1 MNASIPQRAAGC
13 GKIALLALAS
23 VAGIMGFGTWAA
35 AGPSIEV
42 HRAVVKY
49 NPASLANEL
58 GVNDLYRRIT
68 VAARQVCP
76 EASYRHFEA
85 QYQVQQC
92 RAQAVAR
99 AIQQIDNPRPA
110 AVHAVRAKN
119 G

>member
-1 MNASIPQRAAGC
+1 MNTSIPQRAAGR
-13 GKIALLALAS
+13 GKIAMLALAS
-23 VAGIMGFGTWAA
+23 VAGIMGFGAGAA
-35 AGPSIEV
+35 ASPSIDV

-49 NPASLANEL
+49 NPASLANDL

-76 EASYRHFEA
+76 EGSYRQFEA
-85 QYQVQQC
+85 QHQAQQC

-99 AIQQIDNPRPA
+99 AIQQIDNPRLA
-110 AVHAVRAKN
+110 ALHAVREKN

>member
-1 MNASIPQRAAGC
+1 MNTSIPQRAAGR

-23 VAGIMGFGTWAA
+23 VAGIMGFGTGAA
-35 AGPSIEV
+35 ASPGIEV
-42 HRAVVKY
+42 HQTVVQY
-49 NPASLANEL
+49 NPASLANDA

-68 VAARQVCP
+68 VAAKLVCP
-76 EASYRHFEA
+76 DVSYRDFDA
-85 QYQVQQC
+85 QYQVAQC

-99 AIQQIDNPRPA
+99 AIRQIDNSRLA